1 MTAMYRCLLAFYP
14 RMHRHKFADE
24 MLDVFV
30 EAEAEARGKG
40 IRELT
45 TFYFREFTGLASGGL
60 REQLCATDICERE
73 SFRLGGIMIRQ
84 TRCDRHNDIG
94 FGNRTWHDR
103 EDPGRI
109 ALLRKARHWR
119 AFPENLDMAVLL
131 RTDFRHRCGFST
143 RMGRWSRSMGDRL
156 RHASN
161 RSPRSRRFRSLAAG
175 ASVTLRTKHL
185 FQIGPQIR
193 GE

>member
-1 MTAMYRCLLAFYP
+1 RTQSSAAGNFAPQATNSSCRPACGDNGAAMTAMYRCLLAFYP

-45 TFYFREFTGLASGGL
+45 TFYFREFTGLASGGM

-84 TRCDRHNDIG
+84 TRCR
-94 FGNRTWHDR
+94 F
-103 EDPGRI
+103 
-109 ALLRKARHWR
+109 
-119 AFPENLDMAVLL
+119 
-131 RTDFRHRCGFST
+131 
-143 RMGRWSRSMGDRL
+143 
-156 RHASN
+156 
-161 RSPRSRRFRSLAAG
+161 PRSAIVIMTLVLVIVLGMIAKIQGVSHFYGKL
-175 ASVTLRTKHL
+175 VT
-185 FQIGPQIR
+185 
-193 GE
+193 GELSPKTWPWP